1 MSINTNNKS
10 FLILISLLLLLSSNI
25 YLVTADDAEA
35 GMLYY
40 FYIIALFRLVLSDNE
55 TPFTYIEG
63 TGNGPK
69 EWGVIDPHWKVCG
82 KGHYQSP
89 IDLLG
94 QRVQILPNLGELH
107 KDYKPAPAV
116 VKNRGHDISVLW
128 KGDAGKLDINGTD
141 YQLLQVHWHSPSEHS
156 FHGSRYELELHA
168 VHKSACGK
176 LAVIAIVYKYG
187 HPDSFLS
194 RVLQHKSI
202 GKSEIPLGIVNPRD
216 IKFGSRKYY
225 RYIGSLTVPPC
236 TEGVVWTVVK
246 KVRTVSREQVRIL
259 RETVHDG
266 LKGNARPTQ
275 PLDGRPVW
283 IYDPRA
289 K

>member
-1 MSINTNNKS
+1 M
-10 FLILISLLLLLSSNI
+10 IL
-25 YLVTADDAEA
+25 LVFFT
-35 GMLYY
+35 Y
-40 FYIIALFRLVLSDNE
+40 NE

-69 EWGVIDPHWKVCG
+69 EWGVIDPHWQVCG

-94 QRVQILPNLGELH
+94 QRVQILPNLGKLH

-116 VKNRGHDISVLW
+116 VKNRGHDISVFW

-156 FHGSRYELELHA
+156 FHGTRYELELHA
-168 VHKSACGK
+168 VHKSASGN

-187 HPDSFLS
+187 HPDGFLS

-225 RYIGSLTVPPC
+225 RYVGSLTVPPC

-246 KVRTVSREQVRIL
+246 KVRTVSREELISHMFV
-259 RETVHDG
+259 
-266 LKGNARPTQ
+266 
-275 PLDGRPVW
+275 
-283 IYDPRA
+283 
-289 K
+289 

>member
-1 MSINTNNKS
+1 MLISTNNKS
-10 FLILISLLLLLSSNI
+10 FLILISILFLSSHI

-35 GMLYY
+35 
-40 FYIIALFRLVLSDNE
+40 DKE
-55 TPFTYIEG
+55 TPYTYIEG

-69 EWGVIDPHWKVCG
+69 EWGVIDPHWQVCA
-82 KGHYQSP
+82 KGRYQSP
-89 IDLLG
+89 IDLLD

-116 VKNRGHDISVLW
+116 VKNRAHDISVFW

-156 FHGSRYELELHA
+156 FNGSRYELELHA
-168 VHKSACGK
+168 VHKSASGN

-187 HPDSFLS
+187 HPDAFLS
-194 RVLQHKSI
+194 RVLQHKTT
-202 GKSEIPLGIVNPRD
+202 GKNELPLGIVNPED

-225 RYIGSLTVPPC
+225 RYVGSLTVPPC

-246 KVRTVSREQVRIL
+246 KLRTVSREQVRML

-266 LKGNARPTQ
+266 LKGTARPTQ

-283 IYDPRA
+283 IYNPRA